1 MTSKEEAAACEDGE
15 GVSLVE
21 SGVSVE
27 GVSLEGVSVEGVSF

>member
-1 MTSKEEAAACEDGE
+1 MTSKEESAGRDEGE

-27 GVSLEGVSVEGVSF
+27 GVSVEGVSLEGVSF